1 MPPAFISSATKH
13 KSRFIL
19 ADTDQLHDKIHRMSN
34 RIRQLED
41 ALAIMQ
47 SAVSEQPHPL
57 LSEDQ
62 IRIKF
67 GSEAL
72 GGRKDVSRGEVQRT
86 SKPATDREEKANTE
100 NPLDRLDAFGTLTL
114 GSSGEVQYFGSSAG
128 SETLM
133 MVCGLSFSLV
143 TVD

>member
-1 MPPAFISSATKH
+1 
-13 KSRFIL
+13 
-19 ADTDQLHDKIHRMSN
+19 MSN

-72 GGRKDVSRGEVQRT
+72 GGAKDASRGEAQRT
-86 SKPATDREEKANTE
+86 AGAATDREAAADVDS
-100 NPLDRLDAFGTLTL
+100 PLDRLDAFGTLTL

-133 MVCGLSFSLV
+133 MVRC
-143 TVD
+143 